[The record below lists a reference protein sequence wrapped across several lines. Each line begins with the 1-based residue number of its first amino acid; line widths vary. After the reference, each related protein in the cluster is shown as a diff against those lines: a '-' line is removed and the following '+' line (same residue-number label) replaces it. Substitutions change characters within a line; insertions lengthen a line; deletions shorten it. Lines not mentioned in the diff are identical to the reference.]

1 MIVPR
6 SITLT
11 LVALAGATVLQ
22 ACGTGKEG
30 SQASS
35 TQGNATPPAESAGAA
50 ASGAA
55 APAAATLSPMPATGK
70 TAKVQMIVDTKGDR
84 EDPLNVTVKVGDAV
98 QWVNV
103 SGGPHNIAFFP
114 DSVPAGTAD
123 QLAANMPAQSGAG
136 PSDKLGPLSGPLVT
150 APNDTY
156 TVSFAGLKPG
166 VYKYYCVP
174 HLALN
179 MRGTVTVQ

>member
-1 MIVPR
+1 
-6 SITLT
+6 
-11 LVALAGATVLQ
+11 
-22 ACGTGKEG
+22 
-30 SQASS
+30 
-35 TQGNATPPAESAGAA
+35 
-50 ASGAA
+50 
-55 APAAATLSPMPATGK
+55 MPATGK
-70 TAKVQMIVDTKGDR
+70 TAKVQMVVDNKGDR
-84 EDPLNVTVKVGDAV
+84 EEPLNITVKVGDAV

-103 SGGPHNIAFFP
+103 SGGPHNIAFWS
-114 DSVPAGTAD
+114 DSIPTGTEA
-123 QLAANMPAQSGAG
+123 QLTANMPGATGAG